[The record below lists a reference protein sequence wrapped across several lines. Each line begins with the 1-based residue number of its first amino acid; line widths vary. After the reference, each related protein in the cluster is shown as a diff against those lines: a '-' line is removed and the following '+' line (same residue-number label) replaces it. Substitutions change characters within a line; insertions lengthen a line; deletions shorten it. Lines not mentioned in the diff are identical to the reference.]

1 MFETFQIIGHRGWK
15 AKYPENTILGFR
27 KAIEAGANMIE
38 FDVQLTRDTHLAVF
52 HDQTAKRVCGRN
64 INIGRADRPELEQL
78 KVFDSDE
85 NIPFLDQVFD
95 TFTTDVNYYVEL
107 KTYKLT
113 TEEQKI
119 KLAYYT
125 FNEIIKHGVQN
136 NTVIVAWEEGLLNL
150 CRRLGFVNLGVNF
163 EKLPKPFRAKVSCCN
178 HNLIKKPVT
187 EPTYAWTVNNVRRMK
202 TLLKQNVTG
211 IVTDHVDKL
220 VNICKE
226 QEVSVGT

>member
-1 MFETFQIIGHRGWK
+1 MFENFQIIGHRGWK
-15 AKYPENTILGFR
+15 AKYPENTMLGFK
-27 KAIEAGANMIE
+27 KAIEAGATMIE
-38 FDVQLTRDTHLAVF
+38 FDVQLTRDHHLAVF

-64 INIGRADRPELEQL
+64 INIGRADRPDLAEL
-78 KVFDSDE
+78 KVLETD
-85 NIPFLDQVFD
+85 NCIPFVDEVFD

-125 FNEIIKHGVQN
+125 FNEIVKHGVQN

-150 CRRLGFVNLGVNF
+150 CRRLGFVNLGVNYD
-163 EKLPKPFRAKVSCCN
+163 KGMKPFRAKVSCSN
-178 HNLIKKPVT
+178 HSLIKSTVT

-202 TLLKQNVTG
+202 TLLKHNVTG
-211 IVTDHVDKL
+211 IITDHVDKL
-220 VNICKE
+220 VNVCKQ
-226 QEVSVGT
+226 QEVSVD